1 MQTYLAG
8 ENSTMTLES
17 PTLKTV
23 KMYTC
28 QQLSPVTKRSI
39 DNEQRFTYNTEGTET
54 EENKIR
60 CR

>member
-1 MQTYLAG
+1 
-8 ENSTMTLES
+8 MTLES

-39 DNEQRFTYNTEGTET
+39 DNEQRFTYNTEGMET